1 MSSVTYPGL
10 SEQEAQNRRRDGK
23 GNDAVIK
30 TGRSYIDIIRQNV
43 VNLINVILFTIGM
56 IMVLIGRPSEAFISV
71 GLISLNA
78 VIGIYQEA
86 RAKRQLD
93 QIALLTR
100 PKVTVRRDG
109 AQKTVDPSELVLGD
123 IIICEPGD
131 QILVDGIVRE
141 GKIEVDESLLT
152 GESDLIPKTN
162 DSEVMSGSFVVT
174 GKAVYEATKVGVN
187 SFANKLTAS
196 AKQFR
201 IQKTPLQRDVNVVV
215 RFLMLLALLIGFM
228 IGMSALVSAL
238 PFMRTVQMAAV
249 VAGLVPNGLFFMV
262 IVAYAMGAVRIVNQG
277 ALIQQANSVESLSNV
292 NVLCMD
298 KTGTLTANRIKYE
311 DVRPLGLEKDLVTR
325 MLGDFARSASV
336 NNRTGEAIVEGLP
349 GQARKPI
356 DEVPFSSA
364 LKWSAIAF
372 DDPQMY
378 GVYALGALE
387 MLQASLKPGTDLTDK
402 VQEFSDQGLRVLIF
416 AYNPN
421 TTRLHDSL
429 GNAGL
434 PEMTP
439 LGIVIFGDELR
450 PHLQETMRGFLAAGV
465 DLKVISGDNPQTVAA
480 LAKQAGFP
488 GDLTAVSGPD
498 LDKMSD
504 DEFDKVAL
512 SATIFGRITPQQKE
526 RLVDSLGRQGKYV
539 AMIGDGVNDVLSLKK
554 ANLGI
559 AMQSGSAA
567 TRGVADMVLL
577 NDSFQA
583 LPPAFLEG
591 QRILNG
597 MQDVLKLF
605 LARALAQAML
615 IFALAMIGQWFPY
628 LPKHTSLLTF
638 VTVGIPTL
646 ALAIW
651 ARPGKVIKTSLIKSL
666 AHFVFPVALLT
677 LVFGVLVFTGA
688 VLFSLNG
695 LNIDSVTA
703 DEISQFREFTGIRY
717 ELDVVD
723 FVQERAV
730 LTGQSALTT
739 FTVFIGLA
747 LIIFVEPPNHWWVA
761 GDLYSGDWRPT
772 ILAGILLLV
781 YLVIISYTP
790 VRRFFE
796 LLPLNLG
803 INIFLL
809 VLAAVWTML
818 LRAIWRGR
826 WLERFLGIDALR
838 PEIDF
843 SPTAPKKSTVVM
855 EQIGTM
861 TQVAKQ
867 VKVKS

>member
-1 MSSVTYPGL
+1 MSVVTYPGL
-10 SEQEAQNRRRDGK
+10 SDQEAQTRRRQGQ
-23 GNDAVIK
+23 GNDAAIK
-30 TGRSYIDIIRQNV
+30 TGRSYAEIVRQNV
-43 VNLINVILFTIGM
+43 VNLINVILFTIGV

-78 VIGIYQEA
+78 VVGIYQEA

-93 QIALLTR
+93 KISLLTR

-109 AQKTVDPSELVLGD
+109 TQKSVDPSELVLGD
-123 IIICEPGD
+123 IIVSEPGD

-152 GESDLIPKTN
+152 GESDLIPKV
-162 DSEVMSGSFVVT
+162 DGAEVLSGSFVVT
-174 GKAVYEATKVGVN
+174 GKAIYEATKVGVD

-201 IQKTPLQRDVNVVV
+201 IQKTPLQKDVDVVV

-228 IGMSALVSAL
+228 IGMASIVSAL

-262 IVAYAMGAVRIVNQG
+262 IVSYAMGAVRIVNQG

-298 KTGTLTANRIKYE
+298 KTGTLTANRIHYQ
-311 DVRPLGLEKDLVTR
+311 DVYPLGLEKDLVMR
-325 MLGDFARSASV
+325 MLGDFARSGSSG
-336 NNRTGEAIVEGLP
+336 NRTSEAVVEGVP

-364 LKWSAIAF
+364 LKWSAVAF

-378 GVYALGALE
+378 GVYVMGALE
-387 MLQASLKPGTDLTDK
+387 MLQSSLKGADLSAR
-402 VQEFSDQGLRVLIF
+402 VQEWSDQGLRVLIF
-416 AYNPN
+416 AYNPQ
-421 TTRLHDSL
+421 TTKLHDSL
-429 GNAGL
+429 GNPGL
-434 PEMTP
+434 PELTP
-439 LGIVIFGDELR
+439 LGIVVFGDELR
-450 PHLQETMRGFLAAGV
+450 PHLQETMQGFIAAGV
-465 DLKVISGDNPQTVAA
+465 SLKVISGDNPQTVAA

-498 LDKMSD
+498 LDKLSD
-504 DEFDKVAL
+504 DEFDKMAAR
-512 SATIFGRITPQQKE
+512 ATIFGRITPQQKE
-526 RLVDSLGRQGKYV
+526 RLVDSLCRQNNYV

-615 IFALAMIGQWFPY
+615 IFALAVIGQWFPY

-638 VTVGIPTL
+638 VTVGIPTF
-646 ALAIW
+646 ALAVW
-651 ARPGKVIKTSLIKSL
+651 AKPGKLIKSSLIKSL
-666 AHFVFPVALLT
+666 AHFVFPVALIT
-677 LVFGVLVFTGA
+677 LVFGVLVYTGA

-695 LNIDSVTA
+695 LNVESVTQA
-703 DEISQFREFTGIRY
+703 EISQFREFAGIQY
-717 ELDVVD
+717 DLDAPD
-723 FVQERAV
+723 FVRERAV
-730 LTGQSALTT
+730 LTAQSALVT

-747 LIIFVEPPNHWWVA
+747 LVIFVEPPTRWWVA

-772 ILAGILLLV
+772 ILSGILLLI
-781 YLVIISYTP
+781 YLAIISYTP

-796 LLPLNLG
+796 LLPLPLG
-803 INIFLL
+803 INMFLL
-809 VLAAVWTML
+809 VLAGVWTML
-818 LRAIWRGR
+818 LRAVWRGR
-826 WLERFLGIDALR
+826 WLERFLGIEPLR

-843 SPTAPKKSTVVM
+843 SNAAPKKETIVM
-855 EQIGTM
+855 AQVRSM
-861 TQVAKQ
+861 TQA
-867 VKVKS
+867 VKSVKI